1 MNALALTQWAT
12 AGTASAVIGTTSI
25 IIAIPIG
32 SIIAYYYKGLDN
44 FVQLIIVVSLINIF
58 LLSKVKH

>member
-1 MNALALTQWAT
+1 MGHI

-32 SIIAYYYKGLDN
+32 SIIAYYYKGPLDN
-44 FVQLIIVVSLINIF
+44 FVQLIIAVSLINIL